1 MTKSTPWDM
10 AKLSLPPNVYLPPE
24 HVVATGVRSLLYAG
38 VPWKG
43 SPTRVFAWYGSP
55 PPVEQ
60 GEKLPAMVLVHG
72 GMGTNV
78 VDVEKAPSHSCKVRI
93 ARHRR

>member
-55 PPVEQ
+55 PPP
-60 GEKLPAMVLVHG
+60 G
-72 GMGTNV
+72 
-78 VDVEKAPSHSCKVRI
+78 
-93 ARHRR
+93 